1 MMAALI
7 AAVSC
12 AQCLCGALRWTSERT
27 TRLAALTGVVHDRQR
42 ADGDEHNRDE
52 DNVWRGGSAASQQN
66 STLASAFRKQACCSS
81 TDQGGGKRRAVIA
94 AFKNC
99 ARPS

>member
-1 MMAALI
+1 MSA
-7 AAVSC
+7 
-12 AQCLCGALRWTSERT
+12 G
-27 TRLAALTGVVHDRQR
+27 LAGVVHDRQR

-99 ARPS
+99 ARPSKSRNGFDGPIQYPPSPRWR